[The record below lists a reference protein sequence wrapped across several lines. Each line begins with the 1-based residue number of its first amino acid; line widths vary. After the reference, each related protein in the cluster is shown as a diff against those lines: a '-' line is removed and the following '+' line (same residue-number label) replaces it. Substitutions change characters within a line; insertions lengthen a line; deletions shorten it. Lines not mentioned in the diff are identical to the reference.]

1 MSRAVCALLLPSY
14 FGSYPP
20 LKARSTNPGTTNDVT
35 TNDGTEET
43 SRLTHYPNEGAIEG
57 TTESPLA
64 IAFAYTSFK
73 WRNLARDN
81 AGVSCVIVGLARSVD
96 MATPPVLYT
105 ALPSNTT
112 TPASPAPLIAKE
124 VPQISPYLTAQPSN
138 IPPII
143 IEKALKPLCALPEM
157 FLGSMPRDDR
167 YLLLESYEAR
177 CVPPEV
183 KPYLRPCIGAE
194 DFFNGKRRAC
204 LWIPDEEAE
213 KAAKIPFIAER
224 LERVKVYRLESQ
236 RKTTQKHAE
245 TPWRFCELRPPPS
258 SCQSILFVAQT
269 NSENRPYIL
278 TGFVSSKTIVLHP
291 CFALYDAPLWVGA
304 LIMSRLHRV
313 WIESV
318 CGKLKTDLRYS
329 NTLGWNTFPVP
340 ALDNT
345 AKATLTRLTENIFLT
360 QEAHFP
366 KTLAQL
372 YKPDTIPK
380 DLRALH
386 QENDAFL
393 EKLYQTTFALKD
405 ADFADDE
412 ARRNTLFSLYAQKK
426 ANPENPLFL

>member
-1 MSRAVCALLLPSY
+1 M
-14 FGSYPP
+14 
-20 LKARSTNPGTTNDVT
+20 
-35 TNDGTEET
+35 
-43 SRLTHYPNEGAIEG
+43 
-57 TTESPLA
+57 
-64 IAFAYTSFK
+64 
-73 WRNLARDN
+73 
-81 AGVSCVIVGLARSVD
+81 GLARSVD

-105 ALPSNTT
+105 ALPSNAA
-112 TPASPAPLIAKE
+112 TPASPAPFVAKE
-124 VPQISPYLTAQPSN
+124 VPQISPYLTAQPAHTA
-138 IPPII
+138 PII
-143 IEKALKPLCALPEM
+143 IEKVQNPLCALPKM
-157 FLGSMPRDDR
+157 ILGNMSRDGGH
-167 YLLLESYEAR
+167 LLLESYEAR

-183 KPYLRPCIGAE
+183 KPYCRPYIGAE

-204 LWIPDEEAE
+204 LWITDDHAE
-213 KAAKIPFIAER
+213 HAVSIPFIAER
-224 LERVKVYRLESQ
+224 LERVRAFRLESQ

-245 TPWRFCELRPPPS
+245 TPWRFCELRPPPF
-258 SCQSILFVAQT
+258 SCQSILFVPCVS
-269 NSENRPYIL
+269 SENRSYLLVGASMPLNTIISKQF
-278 TGFVSSKTIVLHP
+278 FV
-291 CFALYDAPLWVGA
+291 FYDAPLWVGA

-318 CGKLKTDLRYS
+318 CGKLETRLSYS

-340 ALDNT
+340 ALDDI

-393 EKLYQTTFALKD
+393 EKLYQTTFALTG

-412 ARRNTLFSLYAQKK
+412 ACRNTLLTLYAQKK

>member
-1 MSRAVCALLLPSY
+1 MSRAERALLLASH

-20 LKARSTNPGTTNDVT
+20 LKARSINADT
-35 TNDGTEET
+35 TNDGTEEK

-57 TTESPLA
+57 ATESPLA

-105 ALPSNTT
+105 ALPSNAAAL
-112 TPASPAPLIAKE
+112 ASPAPFVAKE
-124 VPQISPYLTAQPSN
+124 VPQISPYLTAQPAHTA
-138 IPPII
+138 PLF
-143 IEKALKPLCALPEM
+143 IEKAQKPLCALPEM
-157 FLGSMPRDDR
+157 FFGNMSADGGH
-167 YLLLESYEAR
+167 LLLESYEAR

-183 KPYLRPCIGAE
+183 KPYCRPYIGAE

-204 LWIPDEEAE
+204 LWITDEQAKEATR
-213 KAAKIPFIAER
+213 IPFIAER
-224 LERVKVYRLESQ
+224 LERVRAFRLKSQ
-236 RKTTQKHAE
+236 REETRKYAE
-245 TPWRFCELRPPPS
+245 IQWQFIHCQPPPPACQNILLVSRIS
-258 SCQSILFVAQT
+258 SET
-269 NSENRPYIL
+269 RPYLL
-278 TGFVSSKTIVLHP
+278 TGLVPENTIVSGG
-291 CFALYDAPLWVGA
+291 CFAFYDAPLWVGA

-318 CGKLKTDLRYS
+318 CGKLENRLRYS

-393 EKLYQTTFALKD
+393 EKLYQTTFALTE

-412 ARRNTLFSLYAQKK
+412 ACRNTLLTLYAQKK

>member
-1 MSRAVCALLLPSY
+1 
-14 FGSYPP
+14 
-20 LKARSTNPGTTNDVT
+20 
-35 TNDGTEET
+35 
-43 SRLTHYPNEGAIEG
+43 
-57 TTESPLA
+57 
-64 IAFAYTSFK
+64 SFK

-105 ALPSNTT
+105 APPSNATAL
-112 TPASPAPLIAKE
+112 ASPAPFVAKE
-124 VPQISPYLTAQPSN
+124 VPQISPYLTAQPAHTA
-138 IPPII
+138 PLF
-143 IEKALKPLCALPEM
+143 IEKAPKPLCALPEM
-157 FLGSMPRDDR
+157 VSGNRAVDDGH
-167 YLLLESYEAR
+167 LLVDSYMAR
-177 CVPPEV
+177 CLVPEEV
-183 KPYLRPCIGAE
+183 KPFLRPYISAE
-194 DFFNGKRRAC
+194 DFFIGKRRAC
-204 LWIPDEEAE
+204 LWITDEQAAEA
-213 KAAKIPFIAER
+213 ARIPLIAKR
-224 LERVKVYRLESQ
+224 LERVREFRLKS
-236 RKTTQKHAE
+236 TQKSTREFAQK
-245 TPWRFCELRPPPS
+245 PWRLFHNPPPCHTLLVVPRIS
-258 SCQSILFVAQT
+258 SET
-269 NSENRPYIL
+269 RPYLL
-278 TGFVSSKTIVLHP
+278 TGLTLPNTIVLDAS
-291 CFALYDAPLWVGA
+291 FVFYDAPLWVGA

-318 CGKLKTDLRYS
+318 CGKLENRLRYS

-366 KTLAQL
+366 QTLAQL

-393 EKLYQTTFALKD
+393 EKLYQTTFALTG

-412 ARRNTLFSLYAQKK
+412 ACRNTLLTLYAQKK